1 MPAFRWYPIVT
12 ALQLGFDATIATT
25 IANGT
30 RAAEDAFWWWF
41 GAEGS
46 ELAEV
51 FYDAELAIF
60 S

>member
-1 MPAFRWYPIVT
+1 MPAPQWR
-12 ALQLGFDATIATT
+12 
-25 IANGT
+25 T

-41 GAEGS
+41 VAEGS
-46 ELAEV
+46 ELTEV